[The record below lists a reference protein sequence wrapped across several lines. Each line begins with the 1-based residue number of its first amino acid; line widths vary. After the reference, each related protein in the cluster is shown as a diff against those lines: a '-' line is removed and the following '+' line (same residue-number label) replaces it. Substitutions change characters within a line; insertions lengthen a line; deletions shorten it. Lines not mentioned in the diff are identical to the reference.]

1 MSTSTL
7 RGDEFVD
14 QQEQEEAERREA
26 AEMLS
31 RRWEREER
39 TRHETT
45 GDLTVFVIALCLVSL
60 RSDATHSR
68 GTVVHSHE
76 HLAPACTFCIF
87 YSIVHP
93 FYCSLLSLFFFFF
106 CFSSSALLCTFTQ
119 KAPTDGKD
127 DSCARV
133 RNSINMNPPRCA
145 VSSVVPGCQGVR
157 GCGRGGA
164 AAAGAEGREEKASHA
179 IGRGGEG
186 GGAAPRGAGGGG
198 GDTGAVGV
206 VNLVSS

>member
-45 GDLTVFVIALCLVSL
+45 GDLTVFVIALCFVSL

-93 FYCSLLSLFFFFF
+93 FIVRCCRCFFFFF
-106 CFSSSALLCTFTQ
+106 LASAVALY
-119 KAPTDGKD
+119 
-127 DSCARV
+127 SARSRKKPRLMERMTAV
-133 RNSINMNPPRCA
+133 RVCVTPS
-145 VSSVVPGCQGVR
+145 
-157 GCGRGGA
+157 
-164 AAAGAEGREEKASHA
+164 
-179 IGRGGEG
+179 
-186 GGAAPRGAGGGG
+186 
-198 GDTGAVGV
+198 T
-206 VNLVSS
+206 